1 VRLTAPEARS
11 PDKINGLNAMLLNA
25 RVRLG
30 TALLG
35 FFLSIPA
42 AIGAQTPSPPASA
55 PAQATASQPILPP
68 EDSGPLV
75 RILELRFF
83 PINES
88 LIEPQT
94 YLYYIQTQS
103 SRPSDKVW
111 VPFTEETEQTL
122 LADFKR
128 LWATNFLDDLRIEIL
143 DQPYANG
150 VSGKHII
157 FHMEER
163 PRVKIIDYPEKID
176 RTKLDEKMKEA
187 NLSLRLDSFL
197 DQGVIRRVEG
207 VLRGMMAEKGHQFAE
222 VKSSVEELPGG
233 PKLARVIFTAN
244 EGPKVKVR
252 DIEIIG
258 NQEVSDWSLK
268 RQMKET
274 KEHWFLSWITGRGT
288 YQEAKFEE
296 DAEKVETYYREK
308 GYVQA
313 RVGTPEIRTLEDS
326 KDKETRWVQLRIPV
340 TEGPRYRIG
349 EVEFDGNKIV
359 DTKFLLP
366 LFKLKPGEYYSEK
379 NVRKG
384 FEKAREIYGSA
395 GYFEFTGYPD
405 MEFLEPADGPV
416 AGPAQPTV
424 NVTMRLQEGE
434 QYFVNRITFTGNT
447 TTRDNVIRRE
457 MRLVEGGIFSTEA
470 LKYSIRRLNQLG
482 YFQNLEQSPNAV
494 DVQKNPAAK
503 NEVDVT
509 LKLEEQNRNQLTFGA
524 GVSQFEGFFGQL
536 SFQTSNFLGRGESLT
551 LSLQAGSRAENY
563 QVAFSEPFLFDRNI
577 TGGLDVYKRS
587 LRYVNQ
593 FTQESTG
600 GNILFGF
607 PVADFSRMFMTYSYE
622 STKVSDFNEAFF
634 DPNCFF
640 REGGCREINI
650 NDPNQLTPDALEL
663 LRRNPF
669 LQDSLLIG
677 QGGKRTISKIVP
689 SFVFNTVDNP
699 IFPTTGRRLSMSM
712 DFAGVGGNTNFVK
725 PSMEAVGFFR
735 HTARTS
741 VGFRAQVQYIRPY
754 GGTNTLPI
762 FERLFLGGEYS
773 IRGFDIR
780 SIGPRDPNTNL
791 VLGGNKS
798 LLFNAEYLITIAG
811 PVRLV
816 LFADAGQVRNLGERF
831 GWKED
836 IIEIVPPPPP
846 LLYDPFA
853 FTALTVP
860 GTIRSNT
867 TRVIGETAAFKVSQG
882 AEIRFFM
889 PVLNVPF
896 RLIFAHNPSRMN
908 VLDNQFQPAKRFT
921 FRFAVGT
928 TF

>member
-1 VRLTAPEARS
+1 MLKFSRFLLLAAFAVILSPLAASAQDPAPA
-11 PDKINGLNAMLLNA
+11 P
-25 RVRLG
+25 
-30 TALLG
+30 
-35 FFLSIPA
+35 PA
-42 AIGAQTPSPPASA
+42 AATVSQCPAPQGVTPPP
-55 PAQATASQPILPP
+55 
-68 EDSGPLV
+68 DSGPV
-75 RILELRFF
+75 VCVMELRFH
-83 PINES
+83 PLNES

-111 VPFTEETEQTL
+111 VPFNEQTEQTL

-128 LWATNFLDDLRIEIL
+128 LWATNFLDDLRIEVV
-143 DQPYANG
+143 DATYENG
-150 VSGKHII
+150 APGKHVI

-163 PRVKIIDYPEKID
+163 PRVKIVDYPNSID
-176 RTKLDEKMKEA
+176 RSKLDEKMKEA
-187 NLSLRLDSFL
+187 GVALRLDSFL

-207 VLRGMMAEKGHQFAE
+207 ILRNLMAEKGHQFAE
-222 VKSSVEELPGG
+222 ISSKTEELPGG
-233 PKLARVIFTAN
+233 PKLVRVMFDVT

-252 DIEIIG
+252 EIEFVG
-258 NQEVSDWSLK
+258 NQEVSDGSLK
-268 RQMKET
+268 RRMKET

-288 YQEAKFEE
+288 YQETKFEE
-296 DAEKVETYYREK
+296 DAEKVEEYYRER

-313 RVGTPEIRTLEDS
+313 RVGTPEIRTIQDS
-326 KDKETRWVQLRIPV
+326 ADKETRWVQLRIPV
-340 TEGPRYRIG
+340 TEGNRYRIG
-349 EVEFDGNKIV
+349 EVAFDGNKV
-359 DTKFLLP
+359 VNTEFLQP
-366 LFKLKPGEYYSEK
+366 LFKLKPGQYYSEK

-384 FEKAREIYGSA
+384 FEKAREIYGA
-395 GYFEFTGYPD
+395 GGYFEFTGYPD
-405 MEFLEPADGPV
+405 MEFVDPAEGPV
-416 AGPAQPTV
+416 AGPAHPTV

-457 MRLVEGGIFSTEA
+457 MRLVEGGVFSTEA

-482 YFQNLEQSPNAV
+482 YFQNLEQSPEAV

-536 SFQTSNFLGRGESLT
+536 AFQTSNFMGRGESLT

-563 QVAFSEPFLFDRNI
+563 QLAFSEPFLFDRNI
-577 TGGLDVYKRS
+577 TGGIDIFKRS
-587 LRYVNQ
+587 LQYINQ
-593 FTQESTG
+593 FTQESAG

-607 PVADFSRMFMTYSYE
+607 PVADFSRLFVTYSYE
-622 STKVSDFNEAFF
+622 GTKVSDFNEAFF
-634 DPNCFF
+634 DPSCYF
-640 REGGCREINI
+640 RESGCRDISLD
-650 NDPNQLTPDALEL
+650 DPSQLTPDALEL

-669 LQDSLLIG
+669 LTDSLLIG
-677 QGGKRTISKIVP
+677 QGGKRNISKVVP

-712 DFAGVGGNTNFVK
+712 DVAGVGGNTHFLK
-725 PSMEAVGFFR
+725 PSIEAVGFFR
-735 HTARTS
+735 HTTRTS
-741 VGFRAQVQYIRPY
+741 FGFRGQFQYIRPY
-754 GGTNTLPI
+754 GSTTSLPI
-762 FERLFLGGEYS
+762 FERLYLGGEYS

-780 SIGPRDPNTNL
+780 TIGFRDPDTQL

-798 LLFNAEYLITIAG
+798 LLVNAEYLITIAG

-816 LFADAGQVRNLGERF
+816 LFADAGQVRNIGEKF

-836 IIEIVPPPPP
+836 VIEVLPPPLP
-846 LLYDPFA
+846 LLYDPF
-853 FTALTVP
+853 TVTRLSAP
-860 GTIRSNT
+860 GEVPRNT
-867 TRVIGETAAFKVSQG
+867 TRVIGQASAFKASTG

-896 RLIFAHNPSRMN
+896 RLIFAHNPSRQG
-908 VLDNQFQPAKRFT
+908 VLDNQFRPAKRFT

>member
-1 VRLTAPEARS
+1 MVKSFRLLAVLA
-11 PDKINGLNAMLLNA
+11 A
-25 RVRLG
+25 
-30 TALLG
+30 
-35 FFLSIPA
+35 FA
-42 AIGAQTPSPPASA
+42 AIPTIALAQAPATPPSQPAVTLPPA
-55 PAQATASQPILPP
+55 
-68 EDSGPLV
+68 DSGPVV
-75 RILELRFF
+75 RVLELRFE

-103 SRPSDKVW
+103 SRGSDGIW
-111 VPFTEETEQTL
+111 APFNEQTEQTL
-122 LADFKR
+122 LGDFKR
-128 LWATNFLDDLRIEIL
+128 LWATNFLDNLRIEVL
-143 DQPYANG
+143 DEPYPNG
-150 VSGKHII
+150 VMGKHII

-163 PRVKIIDYPEKID
+163 PRVKIIDYPESVD

-187 NLSLRLDSFL
+187 NIALRLDSFL
-197 DQGVIRRVEG
+197 DQGVIRRTEG
-207 VLRGMMAEKGHQFAE
+207 VIRGLMAEKGHQFAD
-222 VKSSVEELPGG
+222 VRSRHEELPGG
-233 PKLARVIFTAN
+233 PKLVRVVFEAT

-252 DIEIIG
+252 DIEFVG
-258 NQEVSDWSLK
+258 NSEVSDGALK
-268 RQMKET
+268 KRMKET

-296 DAEKVETYYREK
+296 DAEKVEEFYREK
-308 GYVQA
+308 GYIQA
-313 RVGTPEIRTLEDS
+313 RVGTPEIKTLEDS
-326 KDKETRWVQLRIPV
+326 KDKETRWVQLNIPV
-340 TEGPRYRIG
+340 TEGNRYRVG
-349 EVEFDGNKIV
+349 EVKFDGNKVV

-379 NVRKG
+379 DVRKG
-384 FEKAREIYGSA
+384 FEKAREIYGGA

-405 MEFLEPADGPV
+405 MEFVDPAQGPV
-416 AGPAQPTV
+416 EGPARPTV

-434 QYFVNRITFTGNT
+434 QYFVNRITFVGNT

-457 MRLVEGGIFSTEA
+457 MRLVEGNVFSTEA

-482 YFQNLEQSPNAV
+482 YFQNLEQSPDAV
-494 DVQKNPAAK
+494 DVQKTPGEK

-577 TGGLDVYKRS
+577 TGAVDVYRRS

-600 GNILFGF
+600 GNLLFGF
-607 PVADFSRMFMTYSYE
+607 PVADFSRLFMTYSYE
-622 STKVSDFNEAFF
+622 STSVSDFNEAFF
-634 DPNCFF
+634 DPTCYY
-640 REGGCREINI
+640 REGGCRDISLD
-650 NDPNQLTPDALEL
+650 DPSQLTPDALEL

-669 LQDSLLIG
+669 LTDSLLIG

-699 IFPTTGRRLSMSM
+699 IFPTTGRRVSTSM
-712 DFAGVGGNTNFVK
+712 DIAGLGGNTRFLK
-725 PSMEAVGFFR
+725 PSFEAVGFFR
-735 HTARTS
+735 HTTRTS
-741 VGFRAQVQYIRPY
+741 VGFRAQVQYIRPL
-754 GGTNTLPI
+754 GNTVQSVLPI
-762 FERLFLGGEYS
+762 FERLYLGGEYS
-773 IRGFDIR
+773 VRGFDIR
-780 SIGPRDPNTNL
+780 SIGYRDPDTQL
-791 VLGGNKS
+791 VIGGNKS

-816 LFADAGQVRNLGERF
+816 LFADAGQVRNRGESF
-831 GWKED
+831 AWKED
-836 IIEIVPPPPP
+836 VIRVVPPPLP
-846 LLYDPFA
+846 LLFDPFA
-853 FTALTVP
+853 PTRLTVP
-860 GTIRSNT
+860 GVIPTNT
-867 TRVIGETAAFKVSQG
+867 SEVIGETYAFKVSTG

-896 RLIFAHNPSRMN
+896 RLIFAHNPSRVG
-908 VLDNQFQPAKRFT
+908 VLDNNFQPAKEFT

>member
-1 VRLTAPEARS
+1 MSLNVRVWLSA
-11 PDKINGLNAMLLNA
+11 
-25 RVRLG
+25 
-30 TALLG
+30 ALFGVSLV
-35 FFLSIPA
+35 LPA
-42 AIGAQTPSPPASA
+42 AVGAQTAAPTQPA
-55 PAQATASQPILPP
+55 PAQPAPAQPAMSRCPAAP
-68 EDSGPLV
+68 GAEPAPDSGP
-75 RILELRFF
+75 ILCLMELRFE
-83 PINES
+83 PVNES

-128 LWATNFLDDLRIEIL
+128 LWATNFLDNLRVEVL
-143 DQPYANG
+143 EARYDNG
-150 VSGKHII
+150 VTGKHVI

-163 PRVKIIDYPEKID
+163 PRVKIIDYPDKID
-176 RTKLDEKMKEA
+176 RSKLDEKMKEA
-187 NLSLRLDSFL
+187 SVTLRLDSFL
-197 DQGVIRRVEG
+197 DEGVIRRV
-207 VLRGMMAEKGHQFAE
+207 RGIIKDLMAEKGHQFAE
-222 VKSSVEELPGG
+222 VNSSVEELPGG

-258 NQEVSDWSLK
+258 NQEISDGTLK
-268 RQMKET
+268 RKMKET

-296 DAEKVETYYREK
+296 DADKLETYYREK

-340 TEGPRYRIG
+340 TEGHRYRIG
-349 EVEFDGNKIV
+349 EVKFDGNKVV

-384 FEKAREIYGSA
+384 FEKSREIYGA
-395 GYFEFTGYPD
+395 GGYFEFTGYPD
-405 MEFLEPADGPV
+405 MEFVDAAQGPV
-416 AGPAQPTV
+416 AGPAEPTV
-424 NVTMRLQEGE
+424 NVTMRMQEGE

-494 DVQKNPAAK
+494 DVQKNPASK

-577 TGGLDVYKRS
+577 TGGLDVYRRK

-600 GNILFGF
+600 GNLLFGF
-607 PVADFSRMFMTYSYE
+607 PVADFSRMFATYSYE
-622 STKVSDFNEAFF
+622 KTSVNDFNEAFF
-634 DPNCFF
+634 DPTCFY
-640 REGGCREINI
+640 REGGCREINL
-650 NDPNQLTPDALEL
+650 NDPGQLTPDALEL

-677 QGGKRTISKIVP
+677 QGGKRTISKVVP

-699 IFPTTGRRLSMSM
+699 IFPTTGRRLSLSM
-712 DFAGVGGNTNFVK
+712 DFAGLGGNTKFLK

-741 VGFRAQVQYIRPY
+741 FGFRGQFQYIRPY
-754 GGTNTLPI
+754 GSTQVLPI

-791 VLGGNKS
+791 VIGGNKS
-798 LLFNAEYLITIAG
+798 LLFNA
-811 PVRLV
+811 R
-816 LFADAGQVRNLGERF
+816 
-831 GWKED
+831 
-836 IIEIVPPPPP
+836 VPHHDCRARASGALCRHGTSAEHRRP
-846 LLYDPFA
+846 LRVEGRHHRDSCRRP
-853 FTALTVP
+853 
-860 GTIRSNT
+860 RRCST
-867 TRVIGETAAFKVSQG
+867 TRS
-882 AEIRFFM
+882 
-889 PVLNVPF
+889 
-896 RLIFAHNPSRMN
+896 PSRRSPS
-908 VLDNQFQPAKRFT
+908 LDNHGATPYASSARPTPGSCRKAR
-921 FRFAVGT
+921 RSGSSCRS
-928 TF
+928 

>member
-1 VRLTAPEARS
+1 MPLKFLRVLFAALAVGVFAVPAP
-11 PDKINGLNAMLLNA
+11 
-25 RVRLG
+25 V
-30 TALLG
+30 
-35 FFLSIPA
+35 
-42 AIGAQTPSPPASA
+42 GAQAVPAA
-55 PAQATASQPILPP
+55 PAQPAVTLPP
-68 EDSGPLV
+68 ADSGPLV
-75 RILELRFF
+75 RFIELRFE

-103 SRPSDKVW
+103 SRGSDGVW
-111 VPFTEETEQTL
+111 IPFNEQTEQTL

-128 LWATNFLDDLRIEIL
+128 LWATNFLDNLRIEIL
-143 DQPYANG
+143 DEPYPNG
-150 VSGKHII
+150 VPGKRVI

-163 PRVKIIDYPEKID
+163 PRVKIVDYPESVD

-187 NLSLRLDSFL
+187 GIALRLDSFL
-197 DQGVIRRVEG
+197 DQGAIRRTEGVIRG
-207 VLRGMMAEKGHQFAE
+207 LMAEKGHQFAE
-222 VKSSVEELPGG
+222 IRSRTEELPGG
-233 PKLARVIFTAN
+233 PKLVRVVFEAE

-252 DIEIIG
+252 DIEFVG
-258 NQEVSDWSLK
+258 NNEVSDGSLK
-268 RQMKET
+268 RRMKET
-274 KEHWFLSWITGRGT
+274 KEHWMFSWITGRGT

-296 DAEKVETYYREK
+296 DAEKVEEFYRER
-308 GYVQA
+308 GYIQA
-313 RVGTPEIRTLEDS
+313 RVGTPEIRTIEDS
-326 KDKETRWVQLRIPV
+326 ADKETRWVQLRIPV

-349 EVEFDGNKIV
+349 EVKFDGNKVV
-359 DTKFLLP
+359 DTKFLQP
-366 LFKLKPGEYYSEK
+366 LFKLKPGEYYSEET
-379 NVRKG
+379 VRKG
-384 FEKAREIYGSA
+384 FEKAREIYGGA

-405 MEFLEPADGPV
+405 MEFLEPSDGPV
-416 AGPAQPTV
+416 EGPAVPTV

-457 MRLVEGGIFSTEA
+457 MRLVEGNIFSTEA

-494 DVQKNPAAK
+494 DVQKTPGST

-509 LKLEEQNRNQLTFGA
+509 LRLEEQNRNQLTFGA

-563 QVAFSEPFLFDRNI
+563 QLAFSEPFLFDRNI
-577 TGGLDVYKRS
+577 TGGIDVYKRS
-587 LRYVNQ
+587 LQYINQ
-593 FTQESTG
+593 FTQESSG
-600 GNILFGF
+600 GNVLFGF
-607 PVADFSRMFMTYSYE
+607 PVADFSRLFMTYSYE
-622 STKVSDFNEAFF
+622 STSVSDFNEAFF
-634 DPNCFF
+634 DPSCYF
-640 REGGCREINI
+640 REAGCRDISLD
-650 NDPNQLTPDALEL
+650 DPSQLTPDALEL

-669 LQDSLLIG
+669 LTDSLLIG
-677 QGGKRTISKIVP
+677 QGGKRTISKVVP

-699 IFPTTGRRLSMSM
+699 IFPTTGRRLSASM
-712 DFAGVGGNTNFVK
+712 DVAGLGGNTSFLK
-725 PSMEAVGFFR
+725 PSLEAVGFFR

-754 GGTNTLPI
+754 GDTNVLPI
-762 FERLFLGGEYS
+762 FERLYLGGEYS

-780 SIGPRDPNTNL
+780 SIGYRDPDTQL
-791 VLGGNKS
+791 VIGGNKS
-798 LLFNAEYLITIAG
+798 LLFNAEYLISIAG

-816 LFADAGQVRNLGERF
+816 LFADAGQVRNIGENF
-831 GWKED
+831 AWKED
-836 IIEIVPPPPP
+836 VIRVVPPPLP
-846 LLYDPFA
+846 LLYDPLA
-853 FTALTVP
+853 PTRVTVP
-860 GTIRSNT
+860 GVIPQNT
-867 TRVIGETAAFKVSQG
+867 VEVVGEAAAFKVSTG

-896 RLIFAHNPSRMN
+896 RLIFAHNPSREG
-908 VLDNQFQPAKRFT
+908 VLDNNFQPAKKFT

>member
-1 VRLTAPEARS
+1 MPKCLRFLLAALTAAVLAVPS
-11 PDKINGLNAMLLNA
+11 
-25 RVRLG
+25 
-30 TALLG
+30 TALG
-35 FFLSIPA
+35 QAAPA
-42 AIGAQTPSPPASA
+42 AQPAI
-55 PAQATASQPILPP
+55 TLPP
-68 EDSGPLV
+68 ENSGPLV
-75 RILELRFF
+75 RFLELRFE

-94 YLYYIQTQS
+94 YLYYIQTQA
-103 SRPSDKVW
+103 SRGSDGVW
-111 VPFTEETEQTL
+111 VPYTEATEETL

-128 LWATNFLDDLRIEIL
+128 LWATNFLDNLRIEVL
-143 DQPYANG
+143 DEPYPNG
-150 VSGKHII
+150 VPGKRIV

-163 PRVKIIDYPEKID
+163 PRVKIVDYPEKID
-176 RTKLDEKMKEA
+176 RSKLDEKMKEA
-187 NLSLRLDSFL
+187 GIALRLDSFL
-197 DQGVIRRVEG
+197 DQGAIRRTEG
-207 VLRGMMAEKGHQFAE
+207 VLRRMMAEKGHQFAE
-222 VKSSVEELPGG
+222 VRSRTEELPGG
-233 PKLARVIFTAN
+233 PKLVRVIFEAT

-252 DIEIIG
+252 DIEFVG
-258 NQEVSDWSLK
+258 NNQISDRALK
-268 RQMKET
+268 RRMKET

-288 YQEAKFEE
+288 YQEEKFEE
-296 DAEKVETYYREK
+296 DAEKVETFYRER
-308 GYVQA
+308 GFVQA

-326 KDKETRWVQLRIPV
+326 ADKETRWVQLRIPV
-340 TEGPRYRIG
+340 TEGNRYRIG
-349 EVEFDGNKIV
+349 AVTFDGNKVV
-359 DTKFLLP
+359 DTTFLQP

-384 FEKAREIYGSA
+384 FEKSREIYGSL

-405 MEFLEPADGPV
+405 MEFLDPAQGPV
-416 AGPAQPTV
+416 EGPGQPTV

-494 DVQKNPAAK
+494 DVQKTPASK

-551 LSLQAGSRAENY
+551 LSLQAGSRAKNY

-577 TGGLDVYKRS
+577 TGAVDVYKRS
-587 LRYVNQ
+587 LQYINQ

-607 PVADFSRMFMTYSYE
+607 PVADFSRLFMTYSFE
-622 STKVSDFNEAFF
+622 STSVSDFNEAFF
-634 DPNCFF
+634 DPTCYF
-640 REGGCREINI
+640 RETGCRDISLT
-650 NDPNQLTPDALEL
+650 DPTQLTPDALEL

-669 LQDSLLIG
+669 LTDSLLIG
-677 QGGKRTISKIVP
+677 QGGKRTISKVVP

-699 IFPTTGRRLSMSM
+699 IFPTTGRRLSASM
-712 DFAGVGGNTNFVK
+712 DFAGLGGNTYYLK
-725 PSMEAVGFFR
+725 PSIEAVGFFR
-735 HTARTS
+735 HTTRTS
-741 VGFRAQVQYIRPY
+741 VGLRGQVQYIRPY
-754 GGTNTLPI
+754 GSTTTLPI
-762 FERLFLGGEYS
+762 FERLYLGGEYS

-780 SIGPRDPNTNL
+780 SIGFRDPDTQL

-798 LLFNAEYLITIAG
+798 LLVNAEYLISIAC

-816 LFADAGQVRNLGERF
+816 LFADAGQVRNIGEKF
-831 GWKED
+831 GLKENVV
-836 IIEIVPPPPP
+836 EVVPPPLP
-846 LLYDPFA
+846 LLFDPFA
-853 FTALTVP
+853 PTRLTVP
-860 GTIRSNT
+860 GAVQAVT
-867 TRVIGETAAFKVSQG
+867 TRVVGEASAFKVSTG

-896 RLIFAHNPSRMN
+896 RLIFAHNPSRVG